1 MRTQVYKKRN
11 TKDVRKVVRFSGLFA
26 SLAGLVLG
34 MYTFFPLISYELY
47 IKPAFASQNFAAP
60 IPQKTILTEDYI
72 QSLFKNT
79 ATSLRSLG
87 SNNSQG
93 WMPTTYKEM
102 EIASQLSNYFIS
114 IPKLG
119 ITNAN
124 VSTIDNNVDEHL
136 VHFAGTNLPPNQGNA
151 AIFGHS
157 TLPQWFDPTDYKAI
171 FATAHTLVV
180 GDAINVTIN
189 NQIYTYKIVN
199 ISIVEPEQTNY
210 FEQNTDGSYLT
221 IVTCTPPGTI
231 WKRLLIKAKLE
242 TI

>member
-1 MRTQVYKKRN
+1 
-11 TKDVRKVVRFSGLFA
+11 
-26 SLAGLVLG
+26 

-47 IKPAFASQNFAAP
+47 IKPAFASQSFAAP

-79 ATSLRSLG
+79 ATSLSRLG
-87 SNNSQG
+87 GTSSQS

-102 EIASQLSNYFIS
+102 EIASQLSSYNIS

-119 ITNAN
+119 ITNAE
-124 VSTIDNNVDEHL
+124 VSTVDNDVDKHL

-171 FATAHTLVV
+171 FATAHTMQV

-189 NQIYTYKIVN
+189 NQIYNYKVVDIT
-199 ISIVEPEQTNY
+199 IVEPEDSDY
-210 FEQNTDGSYLT
+210 FEQATGGSYLT

>member
-1 MRTQVYKKRN
+1 MKTQVYKKGSR
-11 TKDVRKVVRFSGLFA
+11 KDVRKIIRFSGLF
-26 SLAGLVLG
+26 SSVLGLIIG

-47 IKPAFASQNFAAP
+47 IKPAFASQSFAAP
-60 IPQKTILTEDYI
+60 IPQKTIITQDYI

-79 ATSLRSLG
+79 ATSLRNLG
-87 SNNSQG
+87 ANNSQG
-93 WMPTTYKEM
+93 WMPTTYQEM
-102 EIASQLSNYFIS
+102 EVASQLSNYYIS

-124 VSTIDNNVDEHL
+124 VSTISNNVDEHL
-136 VHFAGTNLPPNQGNA
+136 VHFPGTNLPPNKGNA

-157 TLPQWFDPTDYKAI
+157 TLPQWFDPTNYKAI
-171 FATAHTLVV
+171 FATVHTMQI

-189 NQIYTYKIVN
+189 NQIYTYKVID
-199 ISIVEPEQTNY
+199 ISIVDPEQANY
-210 FEQNTDGSYLT
+210 FEQNVDGSYLT

>member
-1 MRTQVYKKRN
+1 MKTQVYKKANRRN
-11 TKDVRKVVRFSGLFA
+11 VRKIVRFSGLFA
-26 SLAGLVLG
+26 SLLGLVLG

-47 IKPAFASQNFAAP
+47 IKPAFASQTFAAP

-72 QSLFKNT
+72 QSLLKNT
-79 ATSLRSLG
+79 ASSLSRLG
-87 SNNSQG
+87 SNNSQS

-102 EIASQLSNYFIS
+102 EIASQLSSYNIS

-119 ITNAN
+119 ITNAE
-124 VSTIDNNVDEHL
+124 VSTVDNDVDRHL

-171 FATAHTLVV
+171 FATVHTLQV

-189 NQIYTYKIVN
+189 NQIYNYKVVDIA
-199 ISIVEPEQTNY
+199 IVEPEQTNY
-210 FEQNTDGSYLT
+210 FDQATDGNYLT

>member
-1 MRTQVYKKRN
+1 MKTQVYKKANRRN
-11 TKDVRKVVRFSGLFA
+11 VRKIIRFSGLFA
-26 SLAGLVLG
+26 SLLGLCLG

-47 IKPAFASQNFAAP
+47 IKPAFASQSFAAP

-79 ATSLRSLG
+79 ATSLSRLGG
-87 SNNSQG
+87 SNSQS

-102 EIASQLSNYFIS
+102 EIASQLSSYNIS

-119 ITNAN
+119 ITNAE
-124 VSTIDNNVDEHL
+124 VSTVDNDVDKHL

-171 FATAHTLVV
+171 FATAHTMQV

-189 NQIYTYKIVN
+189 NQIYNYKVVDIA
-199 ISIVEPEQTNY
+199 IVEPEDSDY
-210 FEQNTDGSYLT
+210 FEQATDGSYLT

>member
-1 MRTQVYKKRN
+1 MKTQIYKKGNR
-11 TKDVRKVVRFSGLFA
+11 KDVRKIIRFSGLF
-26 SLAGLVLG
+26 SSILGIVLG

-47 IKPAFASQNFAAP
+47 IKPAFASQTFAAP
-60 IPQKTILTEDYI
+60 IPQKTIITQDYI

-79 ATSLRSLG
+79 ATSLRNLG
-87 SNNSQG
+87 ANNAQG

-102 EIASQLSNYFIS
+102 EVASQLSNYYIS

-119 ITNAN
+119 IDNAN
-124 VSTIDNNVDEHL
+124 VSTISNNVDEHL
-136 VHFAGTNLPPNQGNA
+136 VHFPGTNLPPNQGNA

-171 FATAHTLVV
+171 FATVHTLQI

-189 NQIYTYKIVN
+189 SQIYTYKIID
-199 ISIVEPEQTNY
+199 ISIVEPEQASY

>member
-1 MRTQVYKKRN
+1 MKTQVYKKASKKN
-11 TKDVRKVVRFSGLFA
+11 VRKIVRFSGLF
-26 SLAGLVLG
+26 SSIAGLILG

-47 IKPAFASQNFAAP
+47 IKPAFASQEFAAP
-60 IPQKTILTEDYI
+60 IPQKTIITEDYI
-72 QSLFKNT
+72 QSLLKNT
-79 ATSLRSLG
+79 ANTLSRLG
-87 SNNSQG
+87 SNSSQG

-102 EIASQLSNYFIS
+102 EIASQLSYYNIS

-119 ITNAN
+119 ISNAH

-157 TLPQWFDPTDYKAI
+157 TLPQWFDPTNYKAI
-171 FATAHTLVV
+171 FSTAHTMQI

-189 NQIYTYKIVN
+189 NQIYTYKVVDIA
-199 ISIVEPEQTNY
+199 IVEPEQADY
-210 FEQNTDGSYLT
+210 FEQNTDGSYIT

-242 TI
+242 TL

>member
-1 MRTQVYKKRN
+1 MKTQVYKKGS
-11 TKDVRKVVRFSGLFA
+11 RKNIRQIVRFSGLFA
-26 SLAGLVLG
+26 SLLGLVLG

-47 IKPAFASQNFAAP
+47 IKPAFASQTFAAP
-60 IPQKTILTEDYI
+60 IPQKTIITEDYI

-79 ATSLRSLG
+79 ANSLRNLG
-87 SNNSQG
+87 SNNSQS

-102 EIASQLSNYFIS
+102 EIASQLSSYNIS

-119 ITNAN
+119 ITNAE

-136 VHFAGTNLPPNQGNA
+136 VHFAGTNLPPNQGNSA
-151 AIFGHS
+151 VFGHS

-171 FATAHTLVV
+171 FATAHTLQI

-189 NQIYTYKIVN
+189 DQIYTYKIMD
-199 ISIVEPEQTNY
+199 IAIVDPEQTNY
-210 FEQNTDGSYLT
+210 FEQNVDGSYLT
-221 IVTCTPPGTI
+221 IVTCTPPGTV

>member
-1 MRTQVYKKRN
+1 MKTQVYKKGSRKN
-11 TKDVRKVVRFSGLFA
+11 VRKIVRYSGLFT
-26 SLAGLVLG
+26 SIAGMILG

-47 IKPAFASQNFAAP
+47 IKPAFASQSFAAP
-60 IPQKTILTEDYI
+60 IPQKTIITQDYI
-72 QSLFKNT
+72 QSLFRNT
-79 ATSLRSLG
+79 ATSLRNLG
-87 SNNSQG
+87 GNNSQS

-102 EIASQLSNYFIS
+102 EIASQLSSYNIS

-119 ITNAN
+119 IDNAN

-171 FATAHTLVV
+171 FATAHTLQI

-189 NQIYTYKIVN
+189 NQVYNYKVVN
-199 ISIVEPEQTNY
+199 ISIVDPEQTNY